1 MGFSLE
7 LHWAVERLLWAAAMA
22 PGQSVLQGIV
32 EGGGVA
38 EGDRCER
45 QVESETGEPA
55 VKGESGFLGKDA
67 PRGTFLGWWGGPLYH
82 GWR

>member
-22 PGQSVLQGIV
+22 LGQSAFQGIV

-45 QVESETGEPA
+45 QV
-55 VKGESGFLGKDA
+55 V
-67 PRGTFLGWWGGPLYH
+67 
-82 GWR
+82 